1 MVPKFHKNLDLEA
14 WQNQDIFAVMGN
26 IGSEVSRAI
35 KWKSKNREKQCKEA
49 LYRSLELFDLSI
61 NNKNLTSAQL
71 GELLRAREVWVD
83 FIFGDNDYNSSTTN
97 IQRYF
102 DQFAI
107 ARERKARH
115 QKAKS
120 LSAK

>member
-1 MVPKFHKNLDLEA
+1 MLPKFHKNLDIKS
-14 WQNQDIFAVMGN
+14 WQNQDIFDVMGN

-83 FIFGDNDYNSSTTN
+83 FIFGDNDYNSSSAN

-107 ARERKARH
+107 ARKRKVKDLKTR
-115 QKAKS
+115 S
-120 LSAK
+120 T

>member
-1 MVPKFHKNLDLEA
+1 MFTKFHKNLDLEA

-61 NNKNLTSAQL
+61 DNKNLTSAQL

-83 FIFGDNDYNSSTTN
+83 FIFGDNDYNSSSAN

-115 QKAKS
+115 QKTKS
-120 LSAK
+120 LSAR

>member
-1 MVPKFHKNLDLEA
+1 MNSTALKFHKNLKLED
-14 WQNQDIFAVMGN
+14 WRKQNIFGVMGN
-26 IGSEVSRAI
+26 IGSEISRAI
-35 KWKSKNREKQCKEA
+35 RWKNKNNETKWKEA

-61 NNKNLTSAQL
+61 DNKNLTSAQL

-83 FIFGDNDYNSSTTN
+83 FIFGDNTYGSSSTD

-107 ARERKARH
+107 AYQIIQLH
-115 QKAKS
+115 S
-120 LSAK
+120 YGN